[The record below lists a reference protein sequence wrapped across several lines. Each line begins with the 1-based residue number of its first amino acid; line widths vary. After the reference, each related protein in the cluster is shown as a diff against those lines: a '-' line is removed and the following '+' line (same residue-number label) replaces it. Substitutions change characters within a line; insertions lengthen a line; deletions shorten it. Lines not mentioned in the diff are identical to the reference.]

1 MIHEKKRSL
10 TSEVDVGRLFS
21 KGVCR
26 PATFKAYNRE
36 KYREILRNTTL
47 EKCKSWEIKLKIP
60 ARVLPK
66 ILSFHFPENVN
77 YCDARKD
84 VSQAPDDESVQRAP
98 LLSQVVV
105 VAVQHEAVS
114 VPPGNLVT
122 FTSMVMLF
130 SLSQYHRC
138 PFSSLPILIS
148 RREGKRRALGK
159 RGL

>member
-1 MIHEKKRSL
+1 MTHEKKRSL

-26 PATFKAYNRE
+26 PAMCKVYNRE

-77 YCDARKD
+77 DSDARIE
-84 VSQAPDDESVQRAP
+84 VFHAPDDKCVQGAP

-105 VAVQHEAVS
+105 VAVQHEAVP
-114 VPPGNLVT
+114 VPPGGFIIL
-122 FTSMVMLF
+122 TSMAMLF
-130 SLSQYHRC
+130 HSTIVVHSHL
-138 PFSSLPILIS
+138 
-148 RREGKRRALGK
+148 
-159 RGL
+159 